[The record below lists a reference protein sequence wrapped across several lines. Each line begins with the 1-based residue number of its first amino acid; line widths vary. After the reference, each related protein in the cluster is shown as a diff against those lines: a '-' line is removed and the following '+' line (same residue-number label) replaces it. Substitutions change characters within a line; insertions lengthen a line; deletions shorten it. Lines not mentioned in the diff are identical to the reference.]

1 MGRLFYRRGEGL
13 AACLSLA
20 ATLHGMAGKAQ
31 PEVGREGSSRAKAS
45 RLAKSYQLSF
55 RLSLVRM
62 RLSCIRLGNG
72 PKPAL

>member
-1 MGRLFYRRGEGL
+1 MAAFFIVAVRGL

-20 ATLHGMAGKAQ
+20 AILQGMAGKAQ

-55 RLSLVRM
+55 RLSLARM
-62 RLSCIRLGNG
+62 RLSCIPLGNG
-72 PKPAL
+72 PKPAP